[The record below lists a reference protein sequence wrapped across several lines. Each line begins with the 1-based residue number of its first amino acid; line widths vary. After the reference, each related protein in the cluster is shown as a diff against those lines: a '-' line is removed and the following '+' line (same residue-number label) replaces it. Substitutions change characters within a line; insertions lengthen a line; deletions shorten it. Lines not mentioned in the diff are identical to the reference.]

1 MTKLIE
7 ILVMSIGSLGANK
20 LRSILTLIGMVIGVA
35 SVITLMSIGRG
46 AQAQITSRVQ
56 SLGTNLLFITAQNN
70 VAGGKALT
78 FEDSI
83 ALSNSQNISTIVGV
97 APELMVGNQ
106 TIEFGR
112 ENVRTSVRGV
122 TFDYSA
128 LRNES
133 IELGNFINNSHV
145 QNRSNV
151 AVLGSDTAEDLFG
164 FRVPIDEK
172 IRINGREFTVI
183 GVLKSKGSTGFGNQD
198 DKVLIPITTA
208 YYRLSRQKT
217 ATGEV
222 AVSVINV
229 QAKSVEV
236 MDKAISEIGTVLRL
250 RHKITGEDDFSINN
264 QQETLDLLEQ
274 ATNTFV
280 VFLGAIASIS
290 LLVGGIGIMNIML
303 VSVTERTREI
313 GIRKAMGA
321 KKLDILL
328 QFLFEATFLSLGGGL
343 FGVLTGMLLSS
354 LFNNLQLGSQT
365 LHTVVS
371 GDIAFL
377 ALLVSA
383 GIGMF
388 FGIYPAFIAAKLNP
402 IEALRYE

>member
-1 MTKLIE
+1 M
-7 ILVMSIGSLGANK
+7 
-20 LRSILTLIGMVIGVA
+20 
-35 SVITLMSIGRG
+35 
-46 AQAQITSRVQ
+46 
-56 SLGTNLLFITAQNN
+56 
-70 VAGGKALT
+70 
-78 FEDSI
+78 
-83 ALSNSQNISTIVGV
+83 
-97 APELMVGNQ
+97 
-106 TIEFGR
+106 
-112 ENVRTSVRGV
+112 
-122 TFDYSA
+122 
-128 LRNES
+128 
-133 IELGNFINNSHV
+133 
-145 QNRSNV
+145 
-151 AVLGSDTAEDLFG
+151 
-164 FRVPIDEK
+164 
-172 IRINGREFTVI
+172 
-183 GVLKSKGSTGFGNQD
+183 
-198 DKVLIPITTA
+198 
-208 YYRLSRQKT
+208 SRQKT

-383 GIGMF
+383 GIGMV

>member
-106 TIEFGR
+106 TIEFSR
-112 ENVRTSVRGV
+112 DNVRTSVRGV

-133 IELGNFINNSHV
+133 IELGSFINNSHV